1 MRAWRT
7 IMSQCDIMGE
17 KDLSAASAGGMHP
30 WARPTTVKAGE
41 FEDRKDDKRLSLN
54 CLVLMRLRLNRPL
67 MLAAISMDGGG
78 KILRR
83 WSLKAAYALFGD
95 EISDQIVCCVR
106 QMILKFIWISTNFFH
121 AFIQWCKSFITVFS
135 GSIDDE
141 FYISY

>member
-1 MRAWRT
+1 
-7 IMSQCDIMGE
+7 MGE

-95 EISDQIVCCVR
+95 EISDQ
-106 QMILKFIWISTNFFH
+106 
-121 AFIQWCKSFITVFS
+121 KSYAASVKWSWNLYGFPPIFS
-135 GSIDDE
+135 MPLYNGANRL
-141 FYISY
+141 